1 VLTLDQQCLI
11 AMGGNLPFGTLDPK
25 AILTEALVR
34 LREEGAEIEAVSRFF
49 RTPAFPAGA
58 GPDFVNAAAVLRS
71 TQDPEGML
79 ALLHRVE
86 AVFGRRR
93 ETRWGGRTLD
103 LDLLAMGAQVLP
115 DRAGFEAW
123 RGLTPEAQ
131 QSRAPDRL
139 ILPHPRLH
147 ERAFVLVPLADVA
160 PDWVHPVLGRSV
172 QQMLDDLPQAARD
185 EALAL

>member
-1 VLTLDQQCLI
+1 MD
-11 AMGGNLPFGTLDPK
+11 
-25 AILTEALVR
+25 
-34 LREEGAEIEAVSRFF
+34 
-49 RTPAFPAGA
+49 RT
-58 GPDFVNAAAVLRS
+58 
-71 TQDPEGML
+71 
-79 ALLHRVE
+79 
-86 AVFGRRR
+86 
-93 ETRWGGRTLD
+93 
-103 LDLLAMGAQVLP
+103 
-115 DRAGFEAW
+115 GFEAW

-185 EALAL
+185 EVEAL